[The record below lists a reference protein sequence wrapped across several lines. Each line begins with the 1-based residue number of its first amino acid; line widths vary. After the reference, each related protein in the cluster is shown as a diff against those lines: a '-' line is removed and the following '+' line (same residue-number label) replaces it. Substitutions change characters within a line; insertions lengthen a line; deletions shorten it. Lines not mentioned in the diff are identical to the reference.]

1 MLPATAITTMKRAT
15 IAAVAALSIAAIP
28 ATPAHAWGEKEQNF
42 VAGVATAVIV
52 GQIIKQNKRNYRA
65 PAPMYYTEP
74 RQPVYQQPTY
84 QQPTYHQ
91 PTASIYNTAAAR
103 AFQSYS
109 TGERRLIQKRLAAYG
124 YYTGG
129 IDGSF
134 GPGTYR
140 AVVAFA
146 RDEGA
151 IRNLESAGGAYTLY
165 DGLIY

>member
-1 MLPATAITTMKRAT
+1 MLPATAISTLKRSA
-15 IAAVAALSIAAIP
+15 IAAIAALSIAAIP
-28 ATPAHAWGEKEQNF
+28 ASPAHAWGEKEQNF
-42 VAGVATAVIV
+42 VAGVATAVII
-52 GQIIKQNKRNYRA
+52 GNIIKQNKRNHRQ
-65 PAPMYYTEP
+65 PAPMYYTQP
-74 RQPVYQQPTY
+74 QQPVY

-109 TGERRLIQKRLAAYG
+109 SAERRLIQKRLAAYG

-129 IDGSF
+129 IDGAF

-151 IRNLESAGGAYTLY
+151 IRNLESAGGAYTIY

>member
-1 MLPATAITTMKRAT
+1 MLPATALTTMKRSA
-15 IAAVAALSIAAIP
+15 IAALAALSIVAIP
-28 ATPAHAWGEKEQNF
+28 ASPAHAWGEKEQNF

-52 GQIIKQNKRNYRA
+52 GQIIKNNKRNTRA
-65 PAPMYYTEP
+65 PAPMYYADP
-74 RQPVYQQPTY
+74 QPQPVYRA
-84 QQPTYHQ
+84 PTYHQ
-91 PTASIYNTAAAR
+91 PAASIYNTAAAR

-109 TGERRLIQKRLAAYG
+109 SGERRLIQKRLAAYG
-124 YYTGG
+124 YYSGG

-151 IRNLESAGGAYTLY
+151 IRNLESTGGAYTLF

>member
-1 MLPATAITTMKRAT
+1 MLPATAITTLKRSA

-28 ATPAHAWGEKEQNF
+28 ASPAHAWGEKEQNF
-42 VAGVATAVIV
+42 VAGVATAVII
-52 GQIIKQNKRNYRA
+52 GNIIKQNKRNNRR
-65 PAPMYYTEP
+65 PAPMYYADP
-74 RQPVYQQPTY
+74 QPHQPVY

-151 IRNLESAGGAYTLY
+151 IRNLDSTGGAYSLY